1 MTKKIRLAWF
11 RWWMKP
17 IYTNIPRSNFE
28 SVRPSSKLLQ
38 SLRRFSN
45 KTRLMSISN
54 ASIRFKTGHNCE
66 VSLSSFFWRFQPNFS
81 GFIFAKEK
89 TEMKRGKMAKNVSA
103 RFFYPK
109 GKLGLARKRGK
120 HISSGSK
127 WGKFSAINQLPRIN
141 FLFPLSF
148 CTISLSPKRTIST
161 QKVRYNHIGT
171 VITKRTAAIT

>member
-103 RFFYPK
+103 RFFFIRRGNWDWQENEENTFLRGANGESFQQSINYQGSISFSPSRSVRFLCPRN
-109 GKLGLARKRGK
+109 GPFPHKRSVTI
-120 HISSGSK
+120 ISE
-127 WGKFSAINQLPRIN
+127 
-141 FLFPLSF
+141 LS
-148 CTISLSPKRTIST
+148 
-161 QKVRYNHIGT
+161 
-171 VITKRTAAIT
+171 